1 MCVFVSLLAS
11 LFPCFLVSVF
21 VCVCVCVCECA
32 AALAVVAVVLVS
44 VVGVVHVCCFVLC
57 MCKCQTF
64 RDDFSKLFDA
74 AIHEFGIYDCLWF
87 PDAGRV

>member
-1 MCVFVSLLAS
+1 MCVSVCLLAS

-21 VCVCVCVCECA
+21 VCVCV